1 MTPDASLLVFPPVVV
16 EAAAT
21 ARAAGQ
27 AALDAQDTIGTGS
40 GAPHALAARAFRPAA
55 GAAYTRLQAAWSGE
69 LARLAVTLSRLG
81 DGAEAAA
88 TDYVRTDARALH
100 AVASR

>member
-1 MTPDASLLVFPPVVV
+1 MTPDTSLLVFPPVVV

-27 AALDAQDTIGTGS
+27 AALEAQDAIGTGS
-40 GAPHALAARAFRPAA
+40 GAPHVLAAQAFRPAA
-55 GAAYTRLQAAWSGE
+55 GAAYLRLHTAWSGE
-69 LARLAVTLSRLG
+69 LSRLADSLCRLG

-88 TDYVRTDARALH
+88 GDYVRTDATALSM
-100 AVASR
+100 AASR

>member
-1 MTPDASLLVFPPVVV
+1 LTPDTSLLVFPPVVV

-27 AALDAQDTIGTGS
+27 AALEAHDTIGTGS
-40 GAPHALAARAFRPAA
+40 GAPHALAVQAFQPAS
-55 GAAYTRLQAAWSGE
+55 GAAYGRLHAAWSGE
-69 LARLAVTLSRLG
+69 LSRLAVLLSRLG

-88 TDYVRTDARALH
+88 TDYVRTDARAIH
-100 AVASR
+100 VAAGR

>member
-1 MTPDASLLVFPPVVV
+1 MTPDTSLLVFPPVVV

-27 AALDAQDTIGTGS
+27 AALEAQDTIATGS
-40 GAPHALAARAFRPAA
+40 GAPHALAAQAFRPAA
-55 GAAYTRLQAAWSGE
+55 GAAYTRLRAAWSGE
-69 LARLAVTLSRLG
+69 LSRLAATLGRLG

-88 TDYVRTDARALH
+88 VDYVRTDATALP
-100 AVASR
+100 ATASG